1 MTFYRSSMPPKQKLR
16 WLIALALCFGSSLVN
31 ANSQRDPT
39 VPPPFSGAALAELAS
54 SELASSELVETSI
67 GIESGDRTIIV
78 RNGLPYLVIDNLF
91 YTEGDTIGSVQI
103 VRITETEIWLSE
115 AGILRKSS
123 MFPSIQRRTVEP
135 LAADPHCVYSH
146 STSSFENT
154 LCINIEP

>member
-39 VPPPFSGAALAELAS
+39 VPPPFSGAALAAPD
-54 SELASSELVETSI
+54 SSELVETSI

-91 YTEGDTIGSVQI
+91 YTEGDTIGPVQI

-115 AGILRKSS
+115 AGILRKLS
-123 MFPSIQRRTVEP
+123 MFQSIQRRTVEP
-135 LAADPHCVYSH
+135 LAADPHCVYSY
-146 STSSFENT
+146 STSSSKTTPCVNVD
-154 LCINIEP
+154 P

>member
-1 MTFYRSSMPPKQKLR
+1 MPPKRKLS

-39 VPPPFSGAALAELAS
+39 VPPPFSGVALAA
-54 SELASSELVETSI
+54 LASSELVETSI
-67 GIESGDRTIIV
+67 GIESGDMTIIV

-103 VRITETEIWLSE
+103 VRITETGIWLSE

-135 LAADPHCVYSH
+135 LAADPHCVYSY
-146 STSSFENT
+146 STSSFKNT

>member
-39 VPPPFSGAALAELAS
+39 VPPPFSGAALAAPD
-54 SELASSELVETSI
+54 SSELVETSI

>member
-39 VPPPFSGAALAELAS
+39 VPPPFSGAALAAPD
-54 SELASSELVETSI
+54 SSELVETSI

-135 LAADPHCVYSH
+135 LAADPHCVYSY
-146 STSSFENT
+146 STSSFKNT